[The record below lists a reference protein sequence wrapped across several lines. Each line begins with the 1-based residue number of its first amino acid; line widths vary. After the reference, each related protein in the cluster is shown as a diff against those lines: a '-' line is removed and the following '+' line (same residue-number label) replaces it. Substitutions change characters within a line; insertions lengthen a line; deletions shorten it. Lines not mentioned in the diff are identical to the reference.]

1 LNVMSYFSDL
11 PKQLIIFLL
20 IYAFSLSGAFYNHVS
35 DIIKFGFLPY
45 HQVPLWL
52 NIYWTS
58 LTFIEPIAIIA
69 IVLKKNIGIYL
80 CMAIIVSDVI
90 INFFSTLVYFGGL
103 RQLFDFRF
111 ICQVVFMAFV
121 LSTYKDLLKRTAK

>member
-1 LNVMSYFSDL
+1 MSYFSDL
-11 PKQLIIFLL
+11 PKRLTIFLV

-35 DIIKFGFLPY
+35 EIIKFGFLPY
-45 HQVPLWL
+45 HRAPLWL

-90 INFFSTLVYFGGL
+90 INFFSTFVYFGGL

-121 LSTYKDLLKRTAK
+121 LSTYKDLLKRTEK